1 LLWNNLLIKPTG
13 KTIAEIVRMS
23 PGAFVWNH
31 GDELV
36 ESARAQP
43 KEIKAPPMNELTN
56 ILSILMR
63 AFLAPI
69 RETSSVVWA
78 GVNASMLIPYT
89 NLSQRNFTKIRRN
102 DTG

>member
-1 LLWNNLLIKPTG
+1 MIENILLLNYLLIKPTG
-13 KTIAEIVRMS
+13 KTMAEMVRMR

-36 ESARAQP
+36 ERARAQP
-43 KEIKAPPMNELTN
+43 KEIKAPPMNELMKS
-56 ILSILMR
+56 LSIRMR

-78 GVNASMLIPYT
+78 GVNASMMIVYA
-89 NLSQRNFTKIRRN
+89 N
-102 DTG
+102 